1 MCLLENIDMRV
12 WIGYECGWTN
22 AGEWRNAVKVFDSDY
37 KALVWKEEF
46 EGNYNEW
53 RDYQDFE
60 VE

>member
-1 MCLLENIDMRV
+1 MRV